1 MGAGIS
7 LSFHRTV
14 SLNGGWPLG
23 WRRRLQNVA
32 HPPRDDAHWRGGC
45 VAPGEPK
52 ALDLSGRGPIIADGQ
67 HAAVTNGS
75 SDHLPWEIPQFPPY
89 ASFPLQ
95 ERIHTQGD

>member
-1 MGAGIS
+1 MAGLWVGGAGS
-7 LSFHRTV
+7 RT
-14 SLNGGWPLG
+14 SHTRREPTRIGG
-23 WRRRLQNVA
+23 A
-32 HPPRDDAHWRGGC
+32 A

-52 ALDLSGRGPIIADGQ
+52 ALDLSGRDPIIADGQ

-89 ASFPLQ
+89 ASFLLQ